1 MTKSQKSK
9 YIKSSLLLLST
20 LLFPIQIFSI
30 FLYFIPALYISFVA
44 PYLIWKI
51 WFGKYKQKTQIYS
64 FFWKIPIIIF
74 LAFTMFYTDVLSMFI
89 IFATEISL
97 IGKIIIF
104 VFLLLLLR
112 CITYAMMIFIWQPDI
127 LKSHKIWA
135 YAGVIIYCIA
145 NSYFIFSSPNAQD
158 TDDYNFSFYEC
169 ISSK

>member
-30 FLYFIPALYISFVA
+30 FLYFIPALYISFVV

-64 FFWKIPIIIF
+64 FFGKIPIIIF

-89 IFATEISL
+89 IFATGIPL

-104 VFLLLLLR
+104 SFLLFLLR
-112 CITYAMMIFIWQPDI
+112 CVTYAMMIFIWQPSI
-127 LKSHKIWA
+127 LKSYKVWGYI
-135 YAGVIIYCIA
+135 GVILYCIA
-145 NSYFIFSSPNAQD
+145 NSYFIYSTQNAPD
-158 TDDYNFSFYEC
+158 TDDYSIPFSEYL
-169 ISSK
+169 K